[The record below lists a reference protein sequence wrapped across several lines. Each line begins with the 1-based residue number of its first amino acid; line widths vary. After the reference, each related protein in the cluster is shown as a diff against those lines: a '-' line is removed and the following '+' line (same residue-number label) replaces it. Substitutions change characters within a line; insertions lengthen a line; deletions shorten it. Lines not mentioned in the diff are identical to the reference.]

1 MNRYENPDKKH
12 MNYQST
18 CKQLQC
24 NKFQIYCVLV
34 LEKQYQTDLNSDVL
48 IGLPVVD
55 RNALIELGVDIVPYY
70 RSCDF
75 FLLTEDNAIG
85 IGN

>member
-18 CKQLQC
+18 CKPT
-24 NKFQIYCVLV
+24 NMFQIYCVLV
-34 LEKQYQTDLNSDVL
+34 PEKQYQTDLNSDVL

>member
-1 MNRYENPDKKH
+1 M
-12 MNYQST
+12 
-18 CKQLQC
+18 
-24 NKFQIYCVLV
+24 FQIYCVLV

-70 RSCDF
+70 WGCDF
-75 FLLTEDNAIG
+75 FLLTEDNAVG

>member
-1 MNRYENPDKKH
+1 MNRYDNPDKKH
-12 MNYQST
+12 EISKYRYKLT
-18 CKQLQC
+18 T

-70 RSCDF
+70 RGCDF